1 MKKKVAL
8 INQRYG
14 LEVNGGAEYYTRL
27 IAERLNKK
35 YDVEVLTTRAVDYI
49 TWANYYKKGLQDVN
63 GVKVRRFGVKHPRRK
78 KKMDKLFFSL
88 FIDSASTTNPKLEK
102 AFIEEQGPLS
112 KSLVDYMNLHKNYYD
127 VFIFVTY
134 LYYPTVFGL
143 PIVSDKAIF
152 IPTAHDE
159 PFINLDIF
167 KQIFTMPRAIVFLT
181 DEEEKL
187 VHNKFDIKDIPYDV
201 MGVGVDIPP
210 VVNPFAIKE
219 KYGFDNYIIYVGRID
234 ESKGCTWLYKY
245 FKEYKERNN
254 NDLKLVFVGKSVTEL
269 NPDDD
274 ILNLGFVSE
283 QDKFNYISGAKA
295 LVLPSQFESLSI
307 AVLESLSLSVP
318 VIVNGRCEVL
328 KGHCIK
334 SNAGLYYDNFF
345 EFEGTLNYMLEHP
358 DIYSQMKK
366 NALDYIAA
374 HYTWDVIMN
383 KFEKIIDMI

>member
-1 MKKKVAL
+1 MKKRIAL

-78 KKMDKLFFSL
+78 KKMDKLFYSL
-88 FIDSASTTNPKLEK
+88 FIDAASSPNSKLEK

-112 KSLVDYMNLHKNYYD
+112 KSLINYISLHRDDYD
-127 VFIFVTY
+127 VFIFITY

-159 PFINLDIF
+159 PFINIDIF
-167 KQIFTMPRAIVFLT
+167 KQIFTMPKALIFLT

-187 VHNKFDIKDIPYDV
+187 VHDKFGIQDIPYDV

-219 KYGFDNYIIYVGRID
+219 KYGFDDYIIYVGRID

-245 FKEYKERNN
+245 FKEYKERNT
-254 NDLKLVFVGKSVTEL
+254 NDLKLIFVGKSITEL
-269 NPDDD
+269 KPDAD

-283 QDKFNYISGAKA
+283 QDKFNFISGAKA

-307 AVLESLSLSVP
+307 AVLESLSLGVP
-318 VIVNGRCEVL
+318 IIVNGRCEVL

-334 SNAGLYYDNFF
+334 SDAGLYYNNFF
-345 EFEGTLNYMLEHP
+345 EFEGALNYMLEHP

-366 NALDYIAA
+366 NALDYISE

-383 KFEKIIDMI
+383 KFEKIIDKI